1 MGGTSCALLAWGNDY
16 TTPSIGRAIYQ
27 RRWDKKWKTN
37 KDLLTLNVSD
47 AVTQMKLEN
56 IDYGTKTKKLH
67 KKLLEGKRKE
77 IIAAIRDS
85 YVNMATDLQKCFSLD
100 ASLLMY
106 LKCLDPANCRKT
118 ISVARIGHL
127 GQLLP
132 HVITEQEVTLVIET
146 ANSNCCRLSKSQI
159 GGLRKKMENWNVLTC
174 TGLWY
179 SKCCWRKEVHTI
191 VKSCEELSVIAK
203 LKC

>member
-1 MGGTSCALLAWGNDY
+1 
-16 TTPSIGRAIYQ
+16 
-27 RRWDKKWKTN
+27 
-37 KDLLTLNVSD
+37 
-47 AVTQMKLEN
+47 MKLEN
-56 IDYGTKTKKLH
+56 IDYGTKTKKIH

-85 YVNMATDLQKCFSLD
+85 YVNMATDLQKCFYLD

-132 HVITEQEVTLVIET
+132 HAITEQEVTLVIET

-159 GGLRKKMENWNVLTC
+159 GGLRKKMEN
-174 TGLWY
+174 
-179 SKCCWRKEVHTI
+179 
-191 VKSCEELSVIAK
+191 
-203 LKC
+203 

>member
-1 MGGTSCALLAWGNDY
+1 
-16 TTPSIGRAIYQ
+16 
-27 RRWDKKWKTN
+27 
-37 KDLLTLNVSD
+37 
-47 AVTQMKLEN
+47 MKLEN

-77 IIAAIRDS
+77 IMAAIRDF
-85 YVNMATDLQKCFSLD
+85 YVNMATDLQKCFYLD

-159 GGLRKKMENWNVLTC
+159 GGLRKAVCHCKTQMLVWIEVFQTTRAL
-174 TGLWY
+174 LDL
-179 SKCCWRKEVHTI
+179 KEIISQMKV
-191 VKSCEELSVIAK
+191 
-203 LKC
+203 